1 MKFINTFIL
10 VLILNILTAVTINIP
25 ADYSTI
31 QEGINAANDGD
42 IVIVSQGTYFEN
54 LTINK
59 EITLKSNIAINE
71 LELDWYNNTIIKE
84 TVINGSIV
92 NDPKKRSCL
101 VIRDGDIQPT
111 IQGLTFEGGVGN
123 SMLVGAGCSSGL
135 PERAGGGILIYDA
148 YQTINFNRFINNGI

>member
-59 EITLKSNIAINE
+59 EITLKSNIVINE
-71 LELDWYNNTIIKE
+71 FYKNLRYDKGRYQEFREVINAAAKFYE
-84 TVINGSIV
+84 STVILEQI
-92 NDPKKRSCL
+92 
-101 VIRDGDIQPT
+101 
-111 IQGLTFEGGVGN
+111 
-123 SMLVGAGCSSGL
+123 
-135 PERAGGGILIYDA
+135 
-148 YQTINFNRFINNGI
+148 

>member
-92 NDPKKRSCL
+92 NDPKKRKAFAARHKCSQKTDRTKASYWSCRL
-101 VIRDGDIQPT
+101 PRYAKQL
-111 IQGLTFEGGVGN
+111 GLSVKN
-123 SMLVGAGCSSGL
+123 PGA
-135 PERAGGGILIYDA
+135 
-148 YQTINFNRFINNGI
+148 FW

>member
-1 MKFINTFIL
+1 MKFVNTFIL

-59 EITLKSNIAINE
+59 EITLKSNVGIN
-71 LELDWYNNTIIKE
+71 
-84 TVINGSIV
+84 
-92 NDPKKRSCL
+92 
-101 VIRDGDIQPT
+101 
-111 IQGLTFEGGVGN
+111 
-123 SMLVGAGCSSGL
+123 
-135 PERAGGGILIYDA
+135 
-148 YQTINFNRFINNGI
+148 